1 MYKLIQSNLNY
12 PELVRSP
19 KTVWII
25 KKKECVFII
34 WLSQEN
40 HKTKFSG
47 AKCAFHS
54 ERKLHSRTAKIVTC
68 LASFS
73 QAIFTE
79 EQGVA
84 WKTFLALGI
93 VTTVTP
99 KCYY

>member
-1 MYKLIQSNLNY
+1 M
-12 PELVRSP
+12 
-19 KTVWII
+19 
-25 KKKECVFII
+25 FII

-84 WKTFLALGI
+84 WKTFLALRI